1 MLSPE
6 YGFLFFAAA
15 AFLLVVYLL
24 TQITPGGRKAK
35 ADLVGDETESTER
48 FLRSVSPGDVDLGPK
63 EKWKIDASFAEVVHR
78 ADLKMSPDQALGVM
92 MLTGVALAVGLYF
105 WRGQIWMSAVGFFAG
120 MLLIFAYYM
129 FKQLGY
135 RRRLQNQIPDSL
147 FLIARSVRTGMS
159 LEQAIDLAAQQVIQ
173 PLAGEFK
180 RAAQQIKLGLSIPAA
195 LQRMAFRLQL
205 VDFDAF
211 VSTIAVYTRTG
222 GNLPLLLDRLAAN
235 ARDHNQFRGYFF
247 AATAQARVTA
257 IFIGLAAPLL
267 LLAYVIL
274 DPEHLQT
281 FFRNNTGYYIL
292 AGCLVLELIGA
303 FWLYRMLKVDFY

>member
-1 MLSPE
+1 MLTPE
-6 YGFLFFAAA
+6 YGLLFLAAA
-15 AFLLVVYLL
+15 IFLLVVFML
-24 TQITPGGRKAK
+24 TQIVPGGRKSKEA
-35 ADLVGDETESTER
+35 LVGEETEASER
-48 FLRSVSPGDVDLGPK
+48 FLRTVAPGDADFAPK
-63 EKWKIDASFAEVVHR
+63 EKWKMDESFAGMIQR

-92 MLTGVALAVGLYF
+92 MLTGVVLAAGLYF
-105 WRGQIWMSAVGFFAG
+105 WRGEVWIGVLGFFAG
-120 MLLIFAYYM
+120 MLLIFGYYM

-159 LEQAIDLAAQQVIQ
+159 LEQAIDLAAQQGIQ
-173 PLAGEFK
+173 PLSGEFK
-180 RAAQQIKLGLSIPAA
+180 KAAQQIKLGLSIPAA
-195 LQRMAFRLQL
+195 MQRMAFRLQL

-211 VSTIAVYTRTG
+211 VSTIAVYSRTG

-257 IFIGLAAPLL
+257 VFIGLAAPLL
-267 LLAYVIL
+267 LLAYAFL

-281 FFRNNTGYYIL
+281 FFRNDTGYYIM

-303 FWLYRMLKVDFY
+303 YWLYRMLKVDYY